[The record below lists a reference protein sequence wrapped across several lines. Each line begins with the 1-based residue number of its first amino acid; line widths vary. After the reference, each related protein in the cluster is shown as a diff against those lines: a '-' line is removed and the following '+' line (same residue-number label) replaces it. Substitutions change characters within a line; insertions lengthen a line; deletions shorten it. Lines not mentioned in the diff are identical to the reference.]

1 MNPAHQTSL
10 SFTISWRL
18 LELMSIVLVMPSHHC
33 IFCCPLLLLSSSF
46 PASVS
51 FPMSRLFASGGQSIG
66 ASASASV
73 LLVNVQGSF
82 PLGLT
87 GLISLQSKGLSRV
100 FSNTIVKA
108 SILQCSAFF
117 YCPALIS
124 VWLLGR
130 TIALTIRTFVGQEC
144 LCFLMCCLG
153 LSLLLFQGASV
164 F

>member
-1 MNPAHQTSL
+1 MLYFLFIGWILQFVVQSLSCVCLCNFMNPAHQTSL

-73 LLVNVQGSF
+73 LPMNLQGWFAVGFVAIASS
-82 PLGLT
+82 PLNWQNME
-87 GLISLQSKGLSRV
+87 ICV
-100 FSNTIVKA
+100 CTIK
-108 SILQCSAFF
+108 SYTC
-117 YCPALIS
+117 
-124 VWLLGR
+124 LLM
-130 TIALTIRTFVGQEC
+130 
-144 LCFLMCCLG
+144 FLLPNH
-153 LSLLLFQGASV
+153 L
-164 F
+164 

>member
-1 MNPAHQTSL
+1 MLYFLFIGWILQFVIQSLSCVCLCNFMNPAHQTSL

-87 GLISLQSKGLSRV
+87 DLISLLSEGLSRAL
-100 FSNTIVKA
+100 SSTAIQKY
-108 SILQCSAFF
+108 QCF
-117 YCPALIS
+117 
-124 VWLLGR
+124 
-130 TIALTIRTFVGQEC
+130 
-144 LCFLMCCLG
+144 
-153 LSLLLFQGASV
+153 GAQPSS
-164 F
+164 